1 MRRMQLAE
9 LRRHLANGFRMD
21 QIVSKNEAG
30 TRPEIRAAL
39 GLDRNGVRPPR
50 RWRWVLAI
58 VLLVIVG
65 AAAYW
70 ALQPRNH
77 TTYITALASRADL
90 TVEVSATGT
99 LQPITQVDVSSQLS
113 GVVRTVNV
121 QENQEVRQGDVL
133 ASLDTDKLSAQVDSA
148 KASVDAAQAQVADAK
163 ASLAQ
168 AEQTFGRSDRLAS
181 QGTVSGQNLD
191 TARTARDRAAIAIQ
205 SAQAA
210 LAVAQANLKLQQTD
224 LSHAVI
230 YAPISG
236 MVLTRNVDPGQT
248 VASSLQ
254 APVLFVIA
262 EDLKRMELQAAVDE
276 ADVGSVKIG
285 QKADFTVDAY
295 PDRIFHAAISD
306 INYAS
311 TTTDGVVTYTADLIV
326 DNSDLALRPGM
337 TATVS
342 VITQQIKDAV
352 TVPNAAFRFR
362 PAATEAA
369 SRPSFSLTSL
379 FMPRFRHSEPRSEQ
393 PAADGMRTLYVL
405 KDGAPSPVKV
415 KAGATD
421 GERTQIVSGLEPG
434 AKVITGASQAGK

>member
-1 MRRMQLAE
+1 
-9 LRRHLANGFRMD
+9 MD
-21 QIVSKNEAG
+21 QIVSKNMAG
-30 TRPEIRAAL
+30 TQPEIKVAL
-39 GLDRNGVRPPR
+39 GLGKDGRHGR
-50 RWRWVLAI
+50 RLWPWLI
-58 VLLVIVG
+58 
-65 AAAYW
+65 AAALVVAAAAGAYW
-70 ALQPRNH
+70 SLRPTNPVV
-77 TTYITALASRADL
+77 YITAPAHRADL
-90 TVEVSATGT
+90 TVEISATGT

-168 AEQTFGRSDRLAS
+168 AEQTFSRSNRLAS

-191 TARTARDRAAIAIQ
+191 TARTARDRAAIAVQ

-210 LAVAQANLKLQQTD
+210 LAIAEANLKLQQTD

-362 PAATEAA
+362 PPATEA
-369 SRPSFSLTSL
+369 RTGRSFSLTSL
-379 FMPRFRHSEPRSEQ
+379 FMPRFRHSEPRTEH
-393 PAADGMRTLYVL
+393 PAPNGMRTLYVL
-405 KDGAPSPVKV
+405 KDGVPSPVKG
-415 KAGATD
+415 KAGSTD
-421 GERTQIVSGLEPG
+421 GERTQIVSGIEPG
-434 AKVITGASQAGK
+434 AKVVTGASQSAR